1 MSKSQGSQKVIELI
15 VQPRE
20 FFHEVVA
27 EAMTKTRVK
36 TNTAV
41 HQYLVDLL
49 DFFISVDNLFDECD
63 ESGKKGQDSLA
74 EMFLKATGAQESVRN
89 EMLKKLG
96 DTSLY
101 ISGFFGDSLF
111 RKVVDIDYY
120 AEMGG
125 NAYSCLAK
133 SVPEIQIA
141 QVYREISERFL
152 QFVDVLTF
160 ISQNSLLGSEQ
171 NLLRLYERYLY
182 TGSELTRQQLAAQ
195 GIFASHTQ
203 SVKKHKQ

>member
-1 MSKSQGSQKVIELI
+1 MSKGQGNQKVIELV
-15 VQPRE
+15 VQPQE

-27 EAMTKTRVK
+27 EAMNKTRVK
-36 TNTAV
+36 TNSAV
-41 HQYLVDLL
+41 HQYLVELL
-49 DFFISVDNLFDECD
+49 GFFISVDNLFDECD
-63 ESGKKGQDSLA
+63 ENGKRSQDTLA
-74 EMFLKATGAQESVRN
+74 EMFLKASGAAESVRN
-89 EMLKKLG
+89 DMLKKLG

-125 NAYSCLAK
+125 NAYSFLAK
-133 SVPEIQIA
+133 SVPEAQVA
-141 QVYREISERFL
+141 QVYKEISEKFL

-160 ISQNSLLGSEQ
+160 VSQNSLLGSEQ

-195 GIFASHTQ
+195 GIFASHAHG
-203 SVKKHKQ
+203 VKKHKQ